1 VPLRGILLLVF
12 LLPSLPVCF
21 VRPFYGVVLWTIV
34 AFTSVQ
40 WYAYSAREFPVAL
53 MVAIPTLLG
62 AVLFTK
68 GWRNVLS
75 REVIL
80 LFILW
85 IWFTI
90 TTIVSTGT
98 PLFADHADA
107 AWYRW
112 GTVSKVL
119 LMTVATVAIV
129 DSFARL
135 RTLVIVIASC
145 FGVFVLKALPFLIT
159 HGGGER
165 VYGPEL
171 SMIADNNDFG
181 LALNMTLPLFF
192 FLAQSESSPRL
203 KRLFWILTIATV
215 PTIFFTYSRG
225 ALIGLVAIAGVMFLG
240 SKQRKILI
248 PLFIM
253 GVAVAFLYAPED
265 WRHRMD
271 PTRENPLDGSAYS
284 RINAWT
290 FSWHLASDYPLTGGG
305 FETFTRELFYLYAPN
320 ANDVKGPHS
329 VYFGVLGE
337 HGFVGL
343 FLYLALVCSCFASI
357 HWVVKWGHY
366 HGDEVAVHYGNMFR
380 VALTAFLIS
389 GLFLGRAYF
398 DYYFTLVAC
407 IVILRCVCQ
416 SEWSKAGVEQ
426 QPLEMEVAA

>member
-1 VPLRGILLLVF
+1 MPLRAIALLAF
-12 LLPSLPVCF
+12 LLPSLPICF
-21 VRPFYGVVLWTIV
+21 VRPFYGIVLWTIV
-34 AFTSVQ
+34 AFTSIQ
-40 WYAYSAREFPVAL
+40 WYAYSAYEFPVAL
-53 MVAIPTLLG
+53 MLAIPTLLG
-62 AVLFTK
+62 AVLFAK

-80 LFILW
+80 LFVLW

-90 TTIVSTGT
+90 TTIVATGI
-98 PLFADHADA
+98 PMFAEHAGDT
-107 AWYRW
+107 WIRW
-112 GTVSKVL
+112 GFVSKVM

-135 RTLVIVIASC
+135 RTLVIVIATC

-159 HGGGER
+159 TGGGDR
-165 VYGPEL
+165 VYGPER

-192 FLAQSESSPRL
+192 FLAQSESRPWV
-203 KRLFWILTIATV
+203 KKWFWTLTVATV

-225 ALIGLVAIAGVMFLG
+225 ALVGLIAISGVMFLQ
-240 SKQRKILI
+240 SKLRKVLI
-248 PLFIM
+248 PLFIV

-290 FSWHLASDYPLTGGG
+290 FAWNLVKDFPITGGG
-305 FETFTRELFYLYAPN
+305 FETFTRELFFLYAPN
-320 ANDVKGPHS
+320 ANDVHGPHS
-329 VYFGVLGE
+329 IYFGVLGE

-357 HWVVKWGHY
+357 HWVVKWGRL
-366 HGDEVAVHYGNMFR
+366 HGDEVAVLYANMFR
-380 VALTAFLIS
+380 VALIAFLIS

-426 QPLEMEVAA
+426 PLEMEVAA